1 MKLAAAREERG
12 HDGHTKAA
20 ADITHQ
26 IEDAGGVAHLFLGDA
41 RHAVGHQPDEQKAES
56 DALEH
61 LRPENVPVARVEVEV
76 GERKHGERRKRPQA
90 N

>member
-1 MKLAAAREERG
+1 MMATPKLPPILRIRL
-12 HDGHTKAA
+12 KML
-20 ADITHQ
+20 
-26 IEDAGGVAHLFLGDA
+26 VAWPIFFLGDA